1 MIILLVILHDFKVAG
16 IWLHNGCFNTFH
28 LSLLCGRETEIKP
41 NLRLLLQWVYGINK
55 PSSAIQSSSVNTDT
69 EGAVGSV
76 RIKLVEFRE
85 NLRASLPG
93 DKANC
98 P

>member
-1 MIILLVILHDFKVAG
+1 MISRLLEF
-16 IWLHNGCFNTFH
+16 GCTTDVLTHISFI
-28 LSLLCGRETEIKP
+28 SLMWSRNRNIKP

>member
-1 MIILLVILHDFKVAG
+1 MISRLLEF
-16 IWLHNGCFNTFH
+16 GCTTDVLTHISFI
-28 LSLLCGRETEIKP
+28 SLPWSQTEIKP

-69 EGAVGSV
+69 EEAVGSV

-93 DKANC
+93 DKANS

>member
-1 MIILLVILHDFKVAG
+1 MENCAYLRKNPGYAPVTHISFI
-16 IWLHNGCFNTFH
+16 
-28 LSLLCGRETEIKP
+28 SLMWSRNRNIKP

>member
-1 MIILLVILHDFKVAG
+1 MISRLLEF
-16 IWLHNGCFNTFH
+16 GCTTDVLTHISFI
-28 LSLLCGRETEIKP
+28 SRGRETEIKP
-41 NLRLLLQWVYGINK
+41 NLRLLLLWVYGINK
-55 PSSAIQSSSVNTDT
+55 PSSATQSSSVNTDT

-85 NLRASLPG
+85 NVRASLPG